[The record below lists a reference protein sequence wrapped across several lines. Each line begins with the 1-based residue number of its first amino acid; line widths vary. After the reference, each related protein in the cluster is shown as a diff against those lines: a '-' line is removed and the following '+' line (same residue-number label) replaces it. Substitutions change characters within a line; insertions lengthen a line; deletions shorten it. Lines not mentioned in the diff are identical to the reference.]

1 MLKEFKDFIMRGNV
15 LDLAIGVVMGSAFTA
30 IVNALVEN
38 IIMPIVTAVSGNASV
53 EDLSISIG
61 NTTLTYGVFLQ
72 AVIDFLI
79 IALILFFIIKGVNS
93 LSSRL
98 KKEEEVVEE
107 ASPSSEDY
115 LREIR
120 DLLKEQENKQ
130 EI

>member
-61 NTTLTYGVFLQ
+61 NATLTYGVFLQ